1 MFAEGGI
8 TVGLCDLST
17 SFEDCTKVF
26 KVTPPNVIPME
37 STISPSK
44 YRAKQK
50 MREESLPSSG
60 AATTRSTNYGINEF
74 LMSYRARTTVKAFPR
89 TEEAGDESPPP
100 GVASTGKNASWKY
113 QMAASGRKEKLLTKG
128 GKKYSSAK
136 KEISYY
142 TITNLSGLFEM

>member
-8 TVGLCDLST
+8 TVGLCDLSP

-50 MREESLPSSG
+50 
-60 AATTRSTNYGINEF
+60 
-74 LMSYRARTTVKAFPR
+74 
-89 TEEAGDESPPP
+89 
-100 GVASTGKNASWKY
+100 
-113 QMAASGRKEKLLTKG
+113 
-128 GKKYSSAK
+128 KKWAK
-136 KEISYY
+136 KARLRRGS
-142 TITNLSGLFEM
+142 NNKKH

>member
-8 TVGLCDLST
+8 TVGLCDLSP

-50 MREESLPSSG
+50 KKKKMREESSPSSG

-100 GVASTGKNASWKY
+100 GVASTGKK
-113 QMAASGRKEKLLTKG
+113 RVL
-128 GKKYSSAK
+128 
-136 KEISYY
+136 EISDGSIWKERKIAYKR
-142 TITNLSGLFEM
+142 G